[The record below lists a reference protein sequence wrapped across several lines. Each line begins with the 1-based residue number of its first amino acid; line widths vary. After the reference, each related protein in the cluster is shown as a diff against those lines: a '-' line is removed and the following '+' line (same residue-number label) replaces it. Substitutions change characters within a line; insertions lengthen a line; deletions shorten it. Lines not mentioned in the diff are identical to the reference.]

1 MTIFGRLIV
10 RDKGLA
16 DGAGGDGLMRRQVF
30 DVSKA
35 TPTMAIN

>member
-1 MTIFGRLIV
+1 MTIFGRLVI
-10 RDKGLA
+10 RDKDATDHASG
-16 DGAGGDGLMRRQVF
+16 GLMQRLVF